1 MMPTYQVILV
11 AVDQSDQSDRAVA
24 AARDLAQLSGGVV
37 HVVHVRGKEV
47 VRAKFGASFE
57 LETSEEVDA
66 LLAKEIAVL
75 READVK
81 VTARVVH
88 GPQQDTARAIVEV
101 ADEISADV
109 IVMGSRGLST
119 FGALV
124 VGSTTF
130 KVLHAAKRPVLVV
143 P

>member
-1 MMPTYQVILV
+1 MSTYQVILV
-11 AVDQSDQSDRAVA
+11 AVDQSEQSDRAVL
-24 AARDLAQLSGGVV
+24 AARDLAKLSGGVV
-37 HVVHVRGKEV
+37 HVLHVRGREV

-57 LETSEEVDA
+57 LETTAEVES
-66 LLAKEIAVL
+66 LLEKELGVL
-75 READVK
+75 RATEIK
-81 VTARVVH
+81 VTARVVR
-88 GPQQDTARAIVEV
+88 GRQEETARAIVEV
-101 ADEISADV
+101 AREISADV

-130 KVLHAAKRPVLVV
+130 KVLHAVASPVLVV